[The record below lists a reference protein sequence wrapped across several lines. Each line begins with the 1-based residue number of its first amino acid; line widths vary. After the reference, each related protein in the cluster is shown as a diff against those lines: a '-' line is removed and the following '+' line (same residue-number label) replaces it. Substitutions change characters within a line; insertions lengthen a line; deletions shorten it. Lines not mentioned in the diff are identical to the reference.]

1 SHVRL
6 FLLGGEQIEE
16 QRSQT
21 GLAQPSGDLLVARAV
36 PAAPAP
42 VREEHN
48 PLRSGWNEQ
57 LAMECELAGRDC
69 SLLTLFVLCA
79 IEIRFHWFREPEA
92 QSHYAPN
99 HSISPPS
106 GEFKREQPARSGGGF
121 WSRTGFR
128 LITSA
133 PTAFSVCSR

>member
-1 SHVRL
+1 MLQLGLIADPIGCIHEASGQQFDIEAEMAGSHVRL
-6 FLLGGEQIEE
+6 FLLGREQIEE

-106 GEFKREQPARSGGGF
+106 GEFKRE
-121 WSRTGFR
+121 
-128 LITSA
+128 
-133 PTAFSVCSR
+133 